1 MPGRNPFQVEGGL
14 VVTTLHI
21 EWLAGYSTPSR
32 KEGFQAKASSEL
44 VFWVVIQV
52 GQTKLT

>member
-52 GQTKLT
+52 G